1 MYFTTIRNK
10 KGNIKNIF
18 KKTARELTWGEGLWI
33 HGSDRADY
41 SPHPRRRV
49 ETVIPWETW
58 V

>member
-18 KKTARELTWGEGLWI
+18 KTTARELTWSEGLWI

-41 SPHPRRRV
+41 SPRSRRRV

-58 V
+58 A